1 MDTNR
6 RNFLKSTALITG
18 ATMMTN
24 NPYKALAD
32 GIPAHF
38 QTGKMNLTYHPYTLE
53 LKHLFTIA
61 TNSRT
66 TTPIVLT
73 EIEFNGVIG
82 YGEAS
87 MPPYLGESHESVLTF
102 LSKVDLSKYDNPFDL
117 ENILN
122 DIDNIA
128 QGNPAAKASVDIAL
142 HDLVGK
148 LMGQSWYNIWGYDK
162 NKAPFT
168 SFTIG
173 IDTPDAVRQKTK
185 EAEEFKVLKVKL
197 GRDTDREMIETIRSV
212 TDKPITSD
220 VNQGWTNKEKALEM
234 LHWLKEHGVVMVEQ
248 PLPKERIDDLAWLME
263 RSPLPIIGDEGVQRL
278 ADVKNAVGVYHGI
291 NIKLMKSTGMRE
303 AQKMLTLSRSLGM
316 KVMLGC
322 MTETSCAI
330 SAASHLSPMVDWA
343 DLDGALLIKN
353 DFFDG
358 TKIIKGKV
366 TLMDRPG
373 IGAISQ
379 IAQIKHR

>member
-1 MDTNR
+1 MSQNR
-6 RNFLKSTALITG
+6 REFLKSTALMTG
-18 ATMMTN
+18 AAIMIN
-24 NPYKALAD
+24 DPYKAIAEN
-32 GIPAHF
+32 IPAHF
-38 QTGKMNLTYHPYTLE
+38 KTGMMKLTYRPYTLE
-53 LKHLFTIA
+53 LKHVFTIA

-66 TTPIVLT
+66 ITPVMLT
-73 EIEFNGVIG
+73 EIELNGVAG

-87 MPPYLGESHESVLTF
+87 LPPYLGESYETVQAF
-102 LSKVDLSKYDNPFDL
+102 LSKIDLSKYENPFDL
-117 ENILN
+117 ETILN
-122 DIDNIA
+122 DIDA
-128 QGNPAAKASVDIAL
+128 LEPGNTAAKASVDIAL

-148 LMGQSWYNIWGYDK
+148 LIGQPWFNIWGYEK
-162 NKAPFT
+162 NKTPNT

-173 IDTPDAVRQKTK
+173 IDTPEVVRQKTK

-197 GRDTDREMIETIRSV
+197 GRDTDKEMIETIRSV
-212 TDKPITSD
+212 TNKPLTGD
-220 VNQGWTNKEKALEM
+220 VNQGWKDKEKALEM
-234 LHWLKEHGVVMVEQ
+234 LHWLKERNMVMVEQ
-248 PLPKERIDDLAWLME
+248 PMLKEQRDDLAWLTE

-278 ADVKNAVGVYHGI
+278 ADIQKSVGVYHGI
-291 NIKLMKSTGMRE
+291 NIKLMKCTGMRE
-303 AQKMLTLSRSLGM
+303 AQKMLVLARSLGM

-353 DFFDG
+353 DIFDG

-373 IGAISQ
+373 IGIVK
-379 IAQIKHR
+379 I